1 MHASMGDYQ
10 GWNCDYSS
18 YDFILSRL
26 IRGKKLFLYIVLTIT
41 AYAVIVCAL
50 LLIKHTTDG
59 IEADI
64 MDFYSGQ
71 NYVIEESIGYLIKRA
86 QAALQRTVD
95 GKMAEL
101 DLTALQW
108 APLLFISLGKM
119 SSTAAD
125 ISRCLGVETSSM
137 TRMLDRLEGK
147 GLLTRTRSADDRR
160 VIFLELTEEGKRQ
173 VSKVPYLIADSLN
186 QHLRGFNQEEVE
198 SLKSMLKRI
207 ADNAGD
213 RNLEQV

>member
-1 MHASMGDYQ
+1 
-10 GWNCDYSS
+10 
-18 YDFILSRL
+18 
-26 IRGKKLFLYIVLTIT
+26 
-41 AYAVIVCAL
+41 
-50 LLIKHTTDG
+50 
-59 IEADI
+59 

-71 NYVIEESIGYLIKRA
+71 DYVIEESIGYLIKRA

-147 GLLTRTRSADDRR
+147 GLLTRKRSADDRR
-160 VIFLELTEEGKRQ
+160 VIFLELTEDGKRQ

-186 QHLRGFNQEEVE
+186 QHLRGFNKEEVE

-213 RNLEQV
+213 